1 MAIST
6 APPPTR
12 AATSG
17 GWVSKLPS
25 IASRIYF
32 FLIIFQVPLF
42 RVPCRSGMCS
52 TPIHV
57 TSSQLVASDI
67 FPVPVVKALL
77 YPGAIVNGLIKNT
90 TVPRWDNV
98 LDIYNLTSV
107 KEAPAVVDLQRLE
120 VLAGSYFS
128 VAGAFVGIIKP
139 GRMSMFGTLLVIW
152 GLVKEGILGKPTNTD
167 PAKAIYVCPT
177 MFLALLCAFSSVKY
191 DVKKVVRSAPA
202 RPVAKPLKSSSKSK
216 LK

>member
-1 MAIST
+1 
-6 APPPTR
+6 
-12 AATSG
+12 
-17 GWVSKLPS
+17 
-25 IASRIYF
+25 
-32 FLIIFQVPLF
+32 
-42 RVPCRSGMCS
+42 MCS

-120 VLAGSYFS
+120 VFLFQLLINLSYINLYT
-128 VAGAFVGIIKP
+128 A
-139 GRMSMFGTLLVIW
+139 
-152 GLVKEGILGKPTNTD
+152 
-167 PAKAIYVCPT
+167 
-177 MFLALLCAFSSVKY
+177 
-191 DVKKVVRSAPA
+191 VRC
-202 RPVAKPLKSSSKSK
+202 
-216 LK
+216 